1 MNLNGYET
9 STEAETLLL
18 LREATITPESVEEL
32 RRIAE
37 FLLHV
42 ADLIDRQGDGFDH
55 EHWRDWA
62 QEWRPATG
70 DLVVVRP
77 KDLTSRG

>member
-42 ADLIDRQGDGFDH
+42 ADLIDRHGDGFDH

-62 QEWRPATG
+62 PEWRPATG
-70 DLVVVRP
+70 DLIVVSP
-77 KDLTSRG
+77 KYLTSRR